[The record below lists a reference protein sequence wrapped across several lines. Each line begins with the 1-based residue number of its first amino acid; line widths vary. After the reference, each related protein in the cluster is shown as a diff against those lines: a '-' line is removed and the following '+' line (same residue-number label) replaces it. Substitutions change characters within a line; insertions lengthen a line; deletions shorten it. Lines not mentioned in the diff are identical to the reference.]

1 MFKYPTREWLALR
14 TLDGPE
20 HNTLNKLSRGITDWL
35 DDYRDLGHD
44 AEVLLRVERVGRE
57 RGYQLVADLFWGGK
71 AVNGQVVVA
80 LKPCQ
85 TDEERDI
92 IEHLAD
98 LCDNSVDRSEDEPG
112 FPGCPRCKAAREDI
126 D

>member
-1 MFKYPTREWLALR
+1 MLFIRTRPDFDSL
-14 TLDGPE
+14 
-20 HNTLNKLSRGITDWL
+20 
-35 DDYRDLGHD
+35 
-44 AEVLLRVERVGRE
+44 
-57 RGYQLVADLFWGGK
+57 GGK

-85 TDEERDI
+85 TDAERDI